1 MEITILGLPQSGK
14 TTVFNA
20 VTRGNAQ
27 VSAYSNKPNIGVAKV
42 PDERLVL
49 LSDLFKPERTVQ
61 AEVTYTDLPVA
72 PQGLGKTQ
80 GISGEYLNMLQ
91 RSDALV
97 LVIRDFEDPS
107 VPSFGDSVDSEAD
120 LNTMFYEL
128 VFADLE
134 IVGRRIDKLESN
146 KKGLKAQQLDE
157 ANYELEFLSKLK
169 QKLEEGVG
177 LWDYEYTDKD
187 MKLLSGFQ
195 LLTVKPLIVV
205 INIGEENIG
214 NETIIEDKLSG
225 SFSKS
230 KIITTCISG
239 KTEMDLSQMDEDE
252 EKEFRD
258 SLGLQT
264 ESGLNRMLRLS
275 YGALDLISFITVGE
289 DEVRAWPI
297 TKGTSALKA
306 SGKIHSDL
314 ERGFIRAEVISYEDM
329 KECQTLAIARERGL
343 LRQEGK
349 DYIVGDGEIMHVLF
363 NV

>member
-1 MEITILGLPQSGK
+1 
-14 TTVFNA
+14 
-20 VTRGNAQ
+20 
-27 VSAYSNKPNIGVAKV
+27 
-42 PDERLVL
+42 
-49 LSDLFKPERTVQ
+49 
-61 AEVTYTDLPVA
+61 
-72 PQGLGKTQ
+72 
-80 GISGEYLNMLQ
+80 MLQ

-146 KKGLKAQQLDE
+146 KKGLKTQQLDE
-157 ANYELEFLSKLK
+157 ANYQLDFLSKLK
-169 QKLEEGVG
+169 RKLEEGDG
-177 LWDYEYTDKD
+177 LWDYQYTYKD
-187 MKLLSGFQ
+187 MKFLSGFQ

-214 NETIIEDKLSG
+214 NETIIEDKLSAT
-225 SFSKS
+225 FSKS
-230 KIITTCISG
+230 KMITTCISG
-239 KTEMDLSQMDEDE
+239 KTEMDLSQMDEAE

-264 ESGLNRMLRLS
+264 ESGLSRMLRLS

-329 KECQTLAIARERGL
+329 KECRTLAIARERGL

>member
-42 PDERLVL
+42 PDDRLIL

-157 ANYELEFLSKLK
+157 ANYQLDFLSKLK
-169 QKLEEGVG
+169 RKLEEGDG
-177 LWDYEYTDKD
+177 LWDYQYTDKD
-187 MKLLSGFQ
+187 MKFLSGFQ

-205 INIGEENIG
+205 INIG
-214 NETIIEDKLSG
+214 
-225 SFSKS
+225 
-230 KIITTCISG
+230 
-239 KTEMDLSQMDEDE
+239 
-252 EKEFRD
+252 
-258 SLGLQT
+258 
-264 ESGLNRMLRLS
+264 
-275 YGALDLISFITVGE
+275 
-289 DEVRAWPI
+289 
-297 TKGTSALKA
+297 
-306 SGKIHSDL
+306 
-314 ERGFIRAEVISYEDM
+314 
-329 KECQTLAIARERGL
+329 
-343 LRQEGK
+343 
-349 DYIVGDGEIMHVLF
+349 
-363 NV
+363 

>member
-1 MEITILGLPQSGK
+1 MK
-14 TTVFNA
+14 
-20 VTRGNAQ
+20 R
-27 VSAYSNKPNIGVAKV
+27 
-42 PDERLVL
+42 
-49 LSDLFKPERTVQ
+49 
-61 AEVTYTDLPVA
+61 
-72 PQGLGKTQ
+72 
-80 GISGEYLNMLQ
+80 
-91 RSDALV
+91 
-97 LVIRDFEDPS
+97 
-107 VPSFGDSVDSEAD
+107 
-120 LNTMFYEL
+120 
-128 VFADLE
+128 
-134 IVGRRIDKLESN
+134 
-146 KKGLKAQQLDE
+146 
-157 ANYELEFLSKLK
+157 
-169 QKLEEGVG
+169 KLEEGDG
-177 LWDYEYTDKD
+177 LWDYQYTDKD
-187 MKLLSGFQ
+187 MKFLSGFQ

-214 NETIIEDKLSG
+214 NETIIEDKLSAT
-225 SFSKS
+225 FSKS
-230 KIITTCISG
+230 KMITTCISG
-239 KTEMDLSQMDEDE
+239 KTEMDLSQMDEAE

-264 ESGLNRMLRLS
+264 ESGLSRMLRLS

-329 KECQTLAIARERGL
+329 KECRTLAIARERGL